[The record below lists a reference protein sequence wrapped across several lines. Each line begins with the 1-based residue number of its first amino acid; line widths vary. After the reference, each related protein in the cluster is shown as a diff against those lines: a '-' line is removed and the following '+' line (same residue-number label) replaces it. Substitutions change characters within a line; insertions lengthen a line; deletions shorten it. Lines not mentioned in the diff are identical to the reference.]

1 MRGLVLCLCLALSA
15 CPVASEQETVA
26 VHIRTFPSDCEVYCW
41 RPDQVPSLQPLGNS
55 SKREL
60 SIPKLGEKNT
70 ELYFIYHPENYKV
83 SNEKRDL
90 FPHRSLEKADFETP
104 GGDGKPSFPRG
115 AFPIFVLHDFA
126 GWRYFLVHNPL
137 YAIVPLS
144 LLWAA
149 MALWRRRPRSVL
161 VEPTAPLVTKV
172 GRFELGK
179 SLGKGGAGE
188 VFAAVDD
195 QGEKVAVKLLH
206 SNLQEDPQGHKRFL
220 REVQVCSKLNHPNVV
235 KLIDWGQQGDL
246 FYLVMELLEGES
258 LGESLRRRGPFSP
271 SELLALLKPLGSA
284 LQGLHDLGLIHRD
297 IKPDNIFL
305 RRRGAPALMDFGI
318 ATGEDLTR
326 ATRTGLSLGTP
337 TYMSPEQIRGQAV
350 AASDQYSLG
359 VLAFVCLTGKRPF
372 EADDPVAM
380 AYQHVHGIAPAPS
393 SLCAGLSTGID
404 SVVLKM
410 LAKRPSERYSSVA
423 EAIQRLEEVISPSL
437 FLEEATQETEL

>member
-1 MRGLVLCLCLALSA
+1 MFGLLLASA
-15 CPVASEQETVA
+15 ACSQEEASKDLW
-26 VHIRTFPSDCEVYCW
+26 IKTFPRCKVFCW
-41 RPDQVPSLQPLGNS
+41 TGTRPEASPLGYSNS
-55 SKREL
+55 KL
-60 SIPKLGEKNT
+60 SVKSSARDGFTKLIFVYGEEADAMPGDHVLT
-70 ELYFIYHPENYKV
+70 AEEQTHF
-83 SNEKRDL
+83 SD
-90 FPHRSLEKADFETP
+90 RSLSRQDMSQSEYP
-104 GGDGKPSFPRG
+104 LGPI
-115 AFPIFVLHDFA
+115 PIFLLTTPA
-126 GWRYFLVHNPL
+126 RWRYFLLHEPIYWL
-137 YAIVPLS
+137 VPTA
-144 LLWAA
+144 LLG
-149 MALWRRRPRSVL
+149 LVLLGWRRRRRSL
-161 VEPTAPLVTKV
+161 PNSAEATASMAAKV

-206 SNLQEDPQGHKRFL
+206 SNLQDDPQGYKRFL
-220 REVQVCSKLNHPNVV
+220 REVQICSKLNHPNVV
-235 KLIDWGQQGDL
+235 KLIDWGQQEDL
-246 FYLVMELLEGES
+246 FYLAMELLEGES
-258 LGESLRRRGPFSP
+258 LGESLRRRGPLSP
-271 SELLALLKPLGSA
+271 SELLAVLKPLASA
-284 LQGLHDLGLIHRD
+284 LQALHDLGLLHRD

-305 RRRGAPALMDFGI
+305 RSRGAPALMDFGI

-380 AYQHVHGIAPAPS
+380 AYQHVHGVAPTPS
-393 SLCAGLSTGID
+393 SLRPELAKGID

-410 LAKRPSERYSSVA
+410 LAKHPADRYSSVT
-423 EAIQRLEEVISPSL
+423 EAVQRLEEAICPSL